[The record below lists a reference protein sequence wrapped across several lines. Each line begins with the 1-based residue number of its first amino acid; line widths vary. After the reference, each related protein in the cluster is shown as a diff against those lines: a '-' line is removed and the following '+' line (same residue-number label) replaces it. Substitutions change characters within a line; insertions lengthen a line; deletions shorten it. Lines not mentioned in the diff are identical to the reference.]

1 MHWGKTMRISTNQMQ
16 LSAVGSILDQQSKLN
31 HTQMQVATG
40 KRVVNP
46 SDDPVASA
54 AVLSLQ
60 QSKSQTERYVV
71 NADAAKARLSIEEGT
86 LTGVTEQLQRVREL
100 AIYGNNSHISNSDR
114 ESMAKELRQILD
126 EVMGLANS
134 TDNNGQY
141 LFAGNQGNTTPF
153 SQTPT
158 GFQYNGDSGQ
168 RFLQIGPSRRVADAD
183 PGNEV
188 FMNVL
193 NGNGVFRTSEG
204 VHLGTGVID
213 AGSVVDKSLYIGHNY
228 TINFADNNG
237 DTIADE
243 YTVVDNISGA
253 TVVAATPYTSGAS
266 IAFDG
271 IQVSVSGAPND
282 ADTFT
287 ITPSSEQDIFS
298 TINNLIT
305 AFETPVTDESSQA
318 KLNNAVNRNLVDL
331 DQSLANVLNIR
342 ADIGARLN
350 AVDDQNNNSENFLL
364 QVDESISVL
373 SDLDYAEA
381 ISRLNLQLVG
391 LEASQKAFTRVQNLS
406 LFNYI

>member
-1 MHWGKTMRISTNQMQ
+1 MRISTNQMQ
-16 LSAVGSILDQQSKLN
+16 LNAVNSILDQQSKLS

-40 KRVVNP
+40 KRIVNP

-54 AVLSLQ
+54 AILSLQ
-60 QSKSQTERYVV
+60 QSRSQTERYLV

-86 LTGVTEQLQRVREL
+86 LSGVTDQLQRVREL
-100 AIYGNNSHISNSDR
+100 AVYGNNSHISNNDR
-114 ESMAKELRQILD
+114 ESLAKELRQILD

-141 LFAGNQGNTTPF
+141 LFSGNQGQTMPF
-153 SQTPT
+153 SQTAT
-158 GFQYNGDSGQ
+158 SFQYDGDGGQ
-168 RFLQIGPSRRVADAD
+168 RFLQIGSSRRVADAD

-193 NGNGVFRTSEG
+193 NGNGIFRTSEG
-204 VHLGTGVID
+204 VHTGTGVID
-213 AGSVVDKSLYIGHNY
+213 AGSVVDKTLYTGHDY
-228 TINFADNNG
+228 TISFADNNG
-237 DTIADE
+237 DVVADE
-243 YTVVDNISGA
+243 YTVTDNISGA
-253 TVVAATPYTSGAS
+253 VVIGPTAYSDGAAIT
-266 IAFDG
+266 FDG

-287 ITPSSEQDIFS
+287 VAPSAEQDIFS
-298 TINNLIT
+298 TINDLIT
-305 AFETPVTDESSQA
+305 AFETPVTDESTQA
-318 KLNNAVNRNLVDL
+318 KLGNAVNRNLVDL
-331 DQSLANVLNIR
+331 DQALANVLNIR

-364 QVDESISVL
+364 QVDESISTL
-373 SDLDYAEA
+373 NDLDYAEA